1 MIEFGMNVQEAGEVA
16 RFRHLSDR
24 TVGLESEV
32 GIDVRQELIV
42 KGHRPVTTMGAYGGY
57 QAIMIDW
64 EQGVLLGGSDVRK
77 DGAAMGY

>member
-1 MIEFGMNVQEAGEVA
+1 MCAKTAQPWGT
-16 RFRHLSDR
+16 D
-24 TVGLESEV
+24 
-32 GIDVRQELIV
+32 
-42 KGHRPVTTMGAYGGY
+42 TTLHHCRVNSVSSSNPMGAYGGY